1 MTAAPDWVKQGETV
15 TAVRLP
21 SCVMSP
27 CDWMT
32 PTLRSCICAWRRHRR
47 CCECRATTDTRVCK
61 DASTLVTCV
70 HLYSILLFYLFIV
83 SRSSCIT
90 RPIASSNHHQPS
102 NMPPSNSPC
111 TSSSASPPSIALT
124 ICMPRLHPATL
135 QALAHRRAPLSPPHS
150 STPPG
155 SRTTS
160 CVSSRTS
167 LSPPQDICEL
177 QVWSRVAMVEVG
189 NLTYW

>member
-1 MTAAPDWVKQGETV
+1 M
-15 TAVRLP
+15 VR
-21 SCVMSP
+21 
-27 CDWMT
+27 
-32 PTLRSCICAWRRHRR
+32 
-47 CCECRATTDTRVCK
+47 K
-61 DASTLVTCV
+61 DASTLTGSPLHYVRPT
-70 HLYSILLFYLFIV
+70 LFYFTFLFIYLFIV

-90 RPIASSNHHQPS
+90 CPIASSNHHQPS

-111 TSSSASPPSIALT
+111 TSSPASPPSIALT
-124 ICMPRLHPATL
+124 ICTPRLRPAIL
-135 QALAHRRAPLSPPHS
+135 QALAHRRAPLRPPHS
-150 STPPG
+150 STRPG

-189 NLTYW
+189 NLSYC